1 MLNVF
6 IYLLFGILI
15 ITSVLLVLIVLMQRP
30 KNEGLG
36 ASFGG
41 GMTQDL
47 FGAQTTNV
55 LQKFTVYLGA
65 LFFGSCLLLTILYS
79 KSSTRRSQIQEKLAA
94 VAQVKKIA
102 PTPISVASPSAT
114 PSATAAPTPMMTPAA
129 AATPEQSAATPTPA
143 PVVPEVVAT
152 PAPSPAATTP

>member
-1 MLNVF
+1 MYNVF
-6 IYLLFGILI
+6 IYLLLGILI
-15 ITSVLLVLIVLMQRP
+15 ITSVLMVLIVLMQRP

-65 LFFGSCLLLTILYS
+65 VFFGSCLLLTILYS
-79 KSSTRRSQIQEKLAA
+79 KSSTQQSDIQKKLAA
-94 VAQVKKIA
+94 ASLVKKATPSPSPATAPATLASPA
-102 PTPISVASPSAT
+102 PTPEALPTASPASSPEALA
-114 PSATAAPTPMMTPAA
+114 PSTPAETVA
-129 AATPEQSAATPTPA
+129 PEPAVSPVTP
-143 PVVPEVVAT
+143 
-152 PAPSPAATTP
+152 

>member
-1 MLNVF
+1 MLNVS

-36 ASFGG
+36 AAFGG

-65 LFFGSCLLLTILYS
+65 LFFGSCLLLTVLYS
-79 KSSTRRSQIQEKLAA
+79 KSSTRRSEIQKSLAA
-94 VAQVKKIA
+94 VAPVKKTA
-102 PTPISVASPSAT
+102 PLATPAISPSAT
-114 PSATAAPTPMMTPAA
+114 PA
-129 AATPEQSAATPTPA
+129 AATPVITPATPAPAIPETAATPTPPA
-143 PVVPEVVAT
+143 PALSEPAAT
-152 PAPSPAATTP
+152 PAPAPAATTP